1 MGDWNVSFSG
11 ENIFSFDNEPK
22 SLPGF
27 KSPGKVHG
35 DGAKKKISSHTWVE
49 AHGETVT
56 EKKSRPPKGGSSPR
70 EKQKK
75 KKKKIP
81 RRDTVTENKIS
92 AGKGDAEGPG
102 EVVYCMR

>member
-35 DGAKKKISSHTWVE
+35 DGAKKKNLFTHM
-49 AHGETVT
+49 
-56 EKKSRPPKGGSSPR
+56 GGG
-70 EKQKK
+70 
-75 KKKKIP
+75 P
-81 RRDTVTENKIS
+81 RRDRNREKIS
-92 AGKGDAEGPG
+92 AAKGDAEGPG